1 MKHYINKNKEI
12 FGFELDG
19 SQDHLITPDM
29 KPISLEDIE
38 AMNKAKEEE
47 YKKTPEYL
55 KQYKKQLLD
64 TITVT
69 TSKGN
74 TFDGNESS
82 RNNMLSA
89 IKASDIFNVTE
100 NNWKLADNTVASI
113 TLEELEEALALS
125 ISRAGTITLAQS
137 MEELNE

>member
-1 MKHYINKNKEI
+1 MTHYINTNKEL
-12 FGFELDG
+12 FGIEQGQEFLVQSDWVEV
-19 SQDHLITPDM
+19 
-29 KPISLEDIE
+29 SLEEIDV
-38 AMNKAKEEE
+38 MNKTKEDE
-47 YKKTPEYL
+47 YKKTTEYL
-55 KQYKKQLLD
+55 KQYKKQLLE

-89 IKASDIFNVTE
+89 IKASDIFSVTE
-100 NNWKLADNTVASI
+100 TNWKLADNTVASI

-137 MEELNE
+137 MEELDE